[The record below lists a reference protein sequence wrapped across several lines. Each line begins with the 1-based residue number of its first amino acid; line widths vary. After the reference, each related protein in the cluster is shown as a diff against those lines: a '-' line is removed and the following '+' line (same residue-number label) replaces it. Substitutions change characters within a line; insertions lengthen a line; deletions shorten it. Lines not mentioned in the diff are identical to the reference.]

1 MTKGADTAWIADRLR
16 DPSVALKKQDLAKA
30 LGVPPTAVTDILNNR
45 RQIKLSELP
54 ALSRMLKL
62 TYEQIIA
69 RTTGDTG
76 FQPGDSQVYRT
87 TREVLETLRRQG
99 RTDMSIE
106 EIDDYA
112 LLMAE
117 LITDPAAGE
126 QSKRD
131 RLLAEALERCSGYAR
146 IRGQN

>member
-1 MTKGADTAWIADRLR
+1 
-16 DPSVALKKQDLAKA
+16 
-30 LGVPPTAVTDILNNR
+30 
-45 RQIKLSELP
+45 
-54 ALSRMLKL
+54 
-62 TYEQIIA
+62 
-69 RTTGDTG
+69 
-76 FQPGDSQVYRT
+76 
-87 TREVLETLRRQG
+87 
-99 RTDMSIE
+99 MSIE

-131 RLLAEALERCSGYAR
+131 RLLAEALERFSGYAR